1 MLKNTLISIPQIVLL
16 RSDKILVEL
25 ISQLEENI
33 SKNSKKFPEIL
44 EGVKDFY
51 PNSYRLDEIELTLSQ
66 KNLKESGIQSDI
78 DFKKFEGIDYDYE
91 FIEKLY
97 KKFFKQDGAYIY
109 AKEKSLEEYLGFIS
123 KVSPLQLIGYK
134 LAKELQSDTL
144 DISDVL
150 AFSKAYRPLG
160 LQVDI
165 INEYAENHL
174 HLKGAGYLAYNFIN
188 LYQYKT
194 KDEYYKK
201 EFLQK
206 LPRINEFSFINNHTI
221 SMGQLIDVFKHTK
234 EFIYGSFLDDSLKHK
249 EFFRQKLQQIM
260 VTNKPIGT
268 TLLYTLRELSQ
279 MKKMIPFLGNCMED
293 KLCREI
299 IEFYNSQDYSKAYLL
314 ENILFFYIYNT
325 TNSSFLQ
332 KVLKLYFHANNIL
345 RSYMLMSQNLGLA
358 HFSEFSGSNLREVE
372 RRNAH
377 NTARSIINSGT
388 TQLNAK
394 IGGATTADKL
404 QRNIGDFKNAF
415 DKEKSYLAFNF
426 GLNPQAKGRER
437 PSSIITG
444 NLHPQFYKKRL
455 TIKEETLA
463 IDDFMRNVK
472 YKMVNSFQNELK
484 YTQIEAYKKEEA
496 LENETFDL
504 SSYVVSID
512 AVGKETHTPPEVYA
526 PFFRYLRNAPK
537 RLKNNIFLNTHPFK
551 HHKNLL
557 ITVHAGE
564 DFNHIVTGMRRV
576 DESIYYFDMQRR
588 DRLGHVLSLGIRPKD
603 WLESVQ
609 EVLLYKGDYF
619 DDLVW
624 LCHKLKSVSCRELDL
639 SRYINIYEEKV
650 WRLFKEIYPMY
661 NEKSPQLSDLYDA
674 WRYRKNCPI
683 TYYKRKMNITLFDDY
698 SRLVLDEKKPC
709 PKIAELY
716 ELYHSNK
723 EVRNNLAEVI
733 KIKKHKIKKEE
744 LKVWEAL
751 QDKLLNKIAKKGI
764 IIETNPSSNVFIS
777 SISGYAYH
785 PIFRFNPP
793 KEKYLKKG
801 KKFNKYGQR
810 NGRVSITINSDDP
823 AIFVTSLQNEY
834 KTIKNI
840 AKESYNCSDKEADDW
855 LKDIRLFGV
864 EIFKESYYD
873 ARS

>member
-1 MLKNTLISIPQIVLL
+1 MLKNTLNFIPQIVLL
-16 RSDKILVEL
+16 RSDKILMEL

-33 SKNSKKFPEIL
+33 PTNSKKFPEIL

-66 KNLKESGIQSDI
+66 KSLKKSGIQSDI
-78 DFKKFEGIDYDYE
+78 DFEKFEGSDYNYE

-109 AKEKSLEEYLGFIS
+109 AKEKGLEEYLGFIS

-134 LAKELQSDTL
+134 LAKELQNHTL
-144 DISDVL
+144 YISDVL
-150 AFSKAYRPLG
+150 AFTKAYRPLG

-234 EFIYGSFLDDSLKHK
+234 EFVYGSFLDDSLKHK
-249 EFFRQKLQQIM
+249 ESFHQKLQQIM

-268 TLLYTLRELSQ
+268 TLLYSLKELSQ
-279 MKKMIPFLGNCMED
+279 MKKMISFLGNSMED

-299 IEFYNSQDYSKAYLL
+299 IEFYDSQDYSKAYLL

-358 HFSEFSGSNLREVE
+358 HFSEFSGSDLREVE

-388 TQLNAK
+388 THLNAK
-394 IGGATTADKL
+394 IGGATTSDKL

-415 DKEKSYLAFNF
+415 DKEKSPLAFNF
-426 GLNPQAKGRER
+426 GLSPDAKKRER
-437 PSSIITG
+437 QITIKTG

-455 TIKEETLA
+455 KIKKETLA
-463 IDDFMRNVK
+463 IDDFVRNVK
-472 YKMVNSFQNELK
+472 YKMVNKFQSELK
-484 YTQIEAYKKEEA
+484 YTQIEAYKNKKE
-496 LENETFDL
+496 LENQQPFDL

-537 RLKNNIFLNTHPFK
+537 RLKNNIFLDTHAFE

-576 DESIYYFDMQRR
+576 DESMSYFNMQRR

-609 EVLLYKGDYF
+609 EVVLYKGDYF

-624 LCHKLKSVSCRELDL
+624 LCHKLKNISCRELDL
-639 SRYINIYEEKV
+639 SRYISLYEEKV
-650 WRLFKEIYPMY
+650 WRLFKELYPMY
-661 NEKSPQLSDLYDA
+661 SGKSLHISDLYDA
-674 WRYRKNCPI
+674 WKYRKNCPI
-683 TYYKRKMNITLFDDY
+683 IYYKRKTKVMIFDEY
-698 SRLVLDEKKPC
+698 SREVLDAKEPC
-709 PKIAELY
+709 TKVAELY
-716 ELYHSNK
+716 ELYHTDK
-723 EVRNNLAEVI
+723 ELRKKWEEVVCI
-733 KIKKHKIKKEE
+733 EKSKIKKEE

-751 QDKLLNKIAKKGI
+751 QDKLLNKISKKGI
-764 IIETNPSSNVFIS
+764 IIETNPSSNIFTS
-777 SISGYAYH
+777 SMSSYAYH

-864 EIFKESYYD
+864 EIFKESD
-873 ARS
+873 KS

>member
-1 MLKNTLISIPQIVLL
+1 MLKNTLNSIPQIVLL
-16 RSDKILVEL
+16 RSDKILMHL
-25 ISQLEENI
+25 ITNLLGKKILEEN
-33 SKNSKKFPEIL
+33 NFPEIL
-44 EGVKDFY
+44 DGVRDFY
-51 PNSYRLDEIELTLSQ
+51 PNSYRLDEIELSLSQ
-66 KNLKESGIQSDI
+66 KVIKESDI
-78 DFKKFEGIDYDYE
+78 KADFDFKHFKGIDYNFK

-97 KKFFKQDGAYIY
+97 KKFFTQNGAFIY
-109 AKEKSLEEYLGFIS
+109 AKEEKLEEYLGFIT
-123 KVSPLQLIGYK
+123 KVSPLQLIGYN
-134 LAKELQSDTL
+134 LAKRLQEKQ
-144 DISDVL
+144 INESDV
-150 AFSKAYRPLG
+150 FSFAEAYTPLG
-160 LQVDI
+160 LQVDQL
-165 INEYAENHL
+165 NDYAENHL
-174 HLKGAGYLAYNFIN
+174 HLKGSGYLAFNFIK
-188 LYQYKT
+188 LFSYPTPKA
-194 KDEYYKK
+194 YYKQ
-201 EFLQK
+201 EFLQEI
-206 LPRINEFSFINNHTI
+206 PRINEFSYINNHTI
-221 SMGQLIDVFKHTK
+221 SIGQLVDIFKHTK
-234 EFIYGSFLDDSLKHK
+234 EFIYGSFMDESLEHTGL
-249 EFFRQKLQQIM
+249 FTQRLQQIM
-260 VTNKPIGT
+260 VTNNSLGHTHNYSIKNM
-268 TLLYTLRELSQ
+268 SQ
-279 MKKMIPFLGNCMED
+279 MNKIFPIFKNSTHD
-293 KLCREI
+293 NLCREI
-299 IEFYNSQDYSKAYLL
+299 VKFYEEDNYSKAYLL
-314 ENILFFYIYNT
+314 ENVLFFYIYNT

-415 DKEKSYLAFNF
+415 DKEKSRLVFNF

-484 YTQIEAYKKEEA
+484 YTQIEAYKKKEA

>member
-1 MLKNTLISIPQIVLL
+1 MLKNILNSIPQIVLL
-16 RSDKILVEL
+16 RSDKVL
-25 ISQLEENI
+25 IHLITNLLGKEILEEN
-33 SKNSKKFPEIL
+33 KFPEVL
-44 EGVKDFY
+44 DGVRDFY

-66 KNLKESGIQSDI
+66 KSIIQSDI
-78 DFKKFEGIDYDYE
+78 SSDFDFKNFKGVDYN
-91 FIEKLY
+91 FHFLGKLY
-97 KKFFKQDGAYIY
+97 KKFFTQDGVFIY
-109 AKEKSLEEYLGFIS
+109 AKEEKLEEYLSFIT
-123 KVSPLQLIGYK
+123 KVSPLQIIGYN
-134 LAKELQSDTL
+134 LTKELEDKK
-144 DISDVL
+144 INERDVY
-150 AFSKAYRPLG
+150 AFAKAYTPLG
-160 LQVDI
+160 LQVDKL
-165 INEYAENHL
+165 NKYAENHL
-174 HLKGAGYLAYNFIN
+174 HLKGSGYLAFNFIK
-188 LYQYKT
+188 LFSYSTPK
-194 KDEYYKK
+194 KYYKK
-201 EFLQK
+201 EFLQEI
-206 LPRINEFSFINNHTI
+206 PRINEFSFINNHSI
-221 SMGQLIDVFKHTK
+221 SIGQLVDVFKHSK
-234 EFIYGSFLDDSLKHK
+234 EFIYSSFMDDSLKHK
-249 EFFRQKLQQIM
+249 EAFTQSLQQIM
-260 VTNKPIGT
+260 VTNNSLGHTYSYSI
-268 TLLYTLRELSQ
+268 ENMSQ
-279 MKKMIPFLGNCMED
+279 MNKIFPIFKNSTCD
-293 KLCREI
+293 NLCREI
-299 IEFYNSQDYSKAYLL
+299 VKFYDEDDYSKAYLL

-332 KVLKLYFHANNIL
+332 KILKLYFHANNIL
-345 RSYMLMSQNLGLA
+345 RSYMLMSQNLGLS

-388 TQLNAK
+388 THLNAK

-415 DKEKSYLAFNF
+415 DKEKSRLAFNF
-426 GLNPQAKGRER
+426 GLSPQAKGREKA
-437 PSSIITG
+437 SLIVTG

-455 TIKEETLA
+455 KIKEESLA
-463 IDDFMRNVK
+463 IDDFVRNVK
-472 YKMVNSFQNELK
+472 YKMVNKFQSELK
-484 YTQIEAYKKEEA
+484 YTQIEAYKNKKE
-496 LENETFDL
+496 LENQTFDL

-537 RLKNNIFLNTHPFK
+537 RLKNNIFLDTHAFE

-576 DESIYYFDMQRR
+576 DESMYYFNMQRR

-609 EVLLYKGDYF
+609 EVVLYKGDYF

-624 LCHKLKSVSCRELDL
+624 LCHKLKSISCRELDL
-639 SRYINIYEEKV
+639 SRYISLYEEKV
-650 WRLFKEIYPMY
+650 WRLFKELHPMH
-661 NEKSPQLSDLYDA
+661 SGDTLHISDLYDA
-674 WRYRKNCPI
+674 WKYRKNCPI
-683 TYYKRKMNITLFDDY
+683 TYYKRKADVTIFDEY
-698 SRLVLDEKKPC
+698 SRQVLDEKKPC
-709 PKIAELY
+709 AKVAELF

-723 EVRNNLAEVI
+723 ELRRKREEVVCI
-733 KIKKHKIKKEE
+733 EKSKIKKEE

-751 QDKLLNKIAKKGI
+751 QDKLLNKISKKGI

-777 SISGYAYH
+777 SLSSYAYH

-793 KEKYLKKG
+793 KEKYLKKW

-834 KTIKNI
+834 RTIKNI
-840 AKESYNCSDKEADDW
+840 AKENYNCSDKEADDW

-864 EIFKESYYD
+864 EVFMESD
-873 ARS
+873 KS